1 MRVVTVTTT
10 AKRHRSMPT
19 TLTNGRVCVLQVMK
33 SRTDAAETMSSYFND
48 ALNDETMMQR
58 SSANY
63 ELMNST
69 WALEIS
75 RPTDYQMRKRPE
87 DGKRPCSPG
96 SLVSDSSSC
105 SSSVTGELP
114 GEPKQRRLGK
124 RSARRR
130 KSMSARERNSRR
142 LESNERERVRMHLL
156 NDAFQELRE
165 VVPHIRLGRRLS
177 KIETLALAKN
187 YIKALTNV
195 ICEIRGEPATY
206 DMVGTKADD
215 TNNNN
220 NGDDDDDVV
229 DDEDNDGGSLTTPD
243 TPDTPDTPFDDT
255 QSV

>member
-1 MRVVTVTTT
+1 MYLIYGVSIIITFC
-10 AKRHRSMPT
+10 S
-19 TLTNGRVCVLQVMK
+19 LLQVMK
-33 SRTDAAETMSSYFND
+33 SRTDAADTMSSYFND
-48 ALNDETMMQR
+48 ALNDEPMLQR
-58 SSANY
+58 PTANY

-87 DGKRPCSPG
+87 DAKRPCSPG

-206 DMVGTKADD
+206 DMVGKTDD
-215 TNNNN
+215 ARNNNDDV
-220 NGDDDDDVV
+220 GDDDDV
-229 DDEDNDGGSLTTPD
+229 DDDDDNDGASPT
-243 TPDTPDTPFDDT
+243 TPDTPFDDT